1 MEPDSR
7 SILEKLE
14 LLLNTLNHMLIGFV
28 SIYMTWYGLSHNL
41 SSVPL
46 HAWLCTIGYQFLM
59 AEAIMCFYSGN
70 AWTSLLST
78 RGKRH
83 IHWVLQVLGSGLA
96 LAGFIIIVVHVT
108 GEHFTSIHGILGLV
122 STIFLLINLAMG
134 LAAFFSIKLRNL
146 IKPIISKTLHV
157 FLGLTGFVLGMVTL
171 YYGIIKLKRS
181 VDETFVTMLAVF
193 SLITLVLSS
202 IGTLKTLFRNLVNCC
217 N

>member
-1 MEPDSR
+1 MTFD
-7 SILEKLE
+7 IL
-14 LLLNTLNHMLIGFV
+14 LI
-28 SIYMTWYGLSHNL
+28 
-41 SSVPL
+41 P
-46 HAWLCTIGYQFLM
+46 
-59 AEAIMCFYSGN
+59 
-70 AWTSLLST
+70 
-78 RGKRH
+78 
-83 IHWVLQVLGSGLA
+83 
-96 LAGFIIIVVHVT
+96 
-108 GEHFTSIHGILGLV
+108 GLV